1 MYDHVLIPEM
11 GAIVMDHAIV
21 NEYCIIAAGA
31 IVLENTVAKGGY
43 LYAGIPARRIKP
55 LTDQQ
60 IEMLNKLP
68 ENYKL
73 YSTWFIKDQE

>member
-1 MYDHVLIPEM
+1 M

-31 IVLENTVAKGGY
+31 IILENMVCESGY
-43 LYAGIPARRIKP
+43 LYAGIPARKIKP

-60 IEMLNKLP
+60 MEMLSKLP

-73 YSTWFIKDQE
+73 YSSWFI